1 MVSLKMLR
9 KIAQT
14 HYCQE
19 EKSMNENKKIA
30 SECLRVSLETINLE
44 LFKEPRKDRKQEQ
57 VRQIILEALFEAQ
70 SKPEYA
76 KPFKIVIPENDWRD
90 TTILDIVVIAP
101 KIGDHLS
108 NWVEQCLEWAQK
120 ITNGISWEE
129 LCNTP
134 DTSKWRR
141 LVFWKNGYW
150 RIIGGATV
158 TTISFSASDVIS
170 YFFSLR
176 YSVSNTAPAVTVYD

>member
-1 MVSLKMLR
+1 MTK
-9 KIAQT
+9 
-14 HYCQE
+14 
-19 EKSMNENKKIA
+19 NKKIA
-30 SECLRVSLETINLE
+30 SECFRVSLETIDLE
-44 LFKEPRKDRKQEQ
+44 LFKEPRKDSKQEE

-76 KPFKIVIPENDWRD
+76 KPFKIVIPESDKKNA
-90 TTILDIVVIAP
+90 TILDLMILAS
-101 KIGDHLS
+101 KIGDHLT
-108 NWVEQCLEWAQK
+108 NWIEQCLEWAQK

-134 DTSKWRR
+134 DPSKWRR